1 MKSSTEAWEGMGCPG
16 THRPKCMARES
27 NRKCDKGQPDPCAHG
42 RSLGSLPSMT
52 GSRGWVSA
60 VGGTVTCRGHLL
72 SRIFITHS
80 GQFSGNLPWE
90 GSTITGKGNQGS
102 RKRTSYQ
109 RQTSSSS
116 YKERRTGLRKET
128 KSAKAQH
135 RLPRAPISQLR
146 GYDCWF

>member
-27 NRKCDKGQPDPCAHG
+27 NRKCDKGQPDPWARG

-102 RKRTSYQ
+102 RKRIQLPKADKLFKLQREKNWTEKRDQIGKGTASPPTSTYLPA
-109 RQTSSSS
+109 
-116 YKERRTGLRKET
+116 TGL
-128 KSAKAQH
+128 
-135 RLPRAPISQLR
+135 
-146 GYDCWF
+146 